1 MNPMSAWD
9 IARMYNSLA
18 RFVGWDLI
26 PPIDAPRES
35 NKKYKPA
42 VGLIFPFLIQ

>member
-1 MNPMSAWD
+1 MSAWD

-26 PPIDAPRES
+26 QPIDAPRES

-42 VGLIFPFLIQ
+42 AGLIFPFLIQ